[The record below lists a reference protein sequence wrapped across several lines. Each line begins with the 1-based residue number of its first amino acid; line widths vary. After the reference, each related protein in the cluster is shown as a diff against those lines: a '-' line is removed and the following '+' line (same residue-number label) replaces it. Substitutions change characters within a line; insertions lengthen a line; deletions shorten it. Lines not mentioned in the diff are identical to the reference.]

1 MSQYKALEKIKISKI
16 VKKIWLIT
24 FLLIVLL
31 IAILF
36 LPWQQNI
43 KGYGELIAYNPEERP
58 YKVYAPISGFIEKFL
73 VKEDIFVKKG
83 TPLVIMRDLDK
94 NYFENLDK
102 IKKNIQ
108 RQLKNLQI
116 NLSLLQNKKENLKEN
131 LKIGLNV
138 YNNKMKKIQNKIKSL
153 ENKSVSLKKNLEIT
167 KINYERI
174 KKLYKEGIESKRK
187 FELEENKFIKAKI
200 DYENN
205 ILEIKIQKRELE
217 ITKQER
223 EKFKREATNKILETK
238 KQIQDTK
245 LKIQKLNEELTK
257 INIKISRYKTA
268 TIYAKEDGFI
278 VRILKND
285 KNQYI
290 KKGEPLFI
298 FSPSYK
304 SRAILVKFRPLDMP
318 LVKKGLPV
326 RIQFE
331 GWPALQ
337 IPGWPRISV
346 GTFSGH
352 IEKVDPLPQKDGG
365 FYAFVVEDFK
375 DEWPDKENLKIGTK
389 ATVWVRLSTVPIWY
403 EIWRQVNAF
412 PPKMV
417 NLKPEEAK
425 K

>member
-1 MSQYKALEKIKISKI
+1 MSQYKSLEKIKISKI
-16 VKKIWLIT
+16 IRKISLIT

-58 YKVYAPISGFIEKFL
+58 YKVYAPISGFIDKIL
-73 VKEDIFVKKG
+73 VKEDVLVKKG
-83 TPLVIMRDLDK
+83 TPLVIMRDLDENFFK
-94 NYFENLDK
+94 NLEKIRKNTENQLQNLKNNLLILENKQKNLKESLEIGLKAYDNK
-102 IKKNIQ
+102 IKKI
-108 RQLKNLQI
+108 
-116 NLSLLQNKKENLKEN
+116 E
-131 LKIGLNV
+131 
-138 YNNKMKKIQNKIKSL
+138 NKIKSL

-174 KKLYKEGIESKRK
+174 KRLYKEGIEAKRK
-187 FELEENKFIKAKI
+187 FELEENKFIKAKV

-205 ILEIKIQKRELE
+205 LLEIKIQKRELE

-223 EKFKREATNKILETK
+223 EKFIREAQNKILETQ
-238 KQIQDTK
+238 KQLQDTK
-245 LKIQKLNEELTK
+245 AKIQKLQKELTK

-268 TIYAKEDGFI
+268 TIYAKEDGYI

-290 KKGEPLFI
+290 KKGEPIFV

-304 SRAILVKFRPLDMP
+304 SRAVLVKFRAVDMP

-337 IPGWPRISV
+337 IPGWPQINV

-352 IEKVDPLPQKDGG
+352 IEKVDPMPQKDGG
-365 FYAFVVEDFK
+365 IYAFVVEDYK
-375 DEWPDKENLKIGTK
+375 DEWPDKKHLKIGTK

-412 PPKMV
+412 PPIMV
-417 NLKPEEAK
+417 NPEKEDK

>member
-318 LVKKGLPV
+318 LV
-326 RIQFE
+326 
-331 GWPALQ
+331 
-337 IPGWPRISV
+337 
-346 GTFSGH
+346 
-352 IEKVDPLPQKDGG
+352 
-365 FYAFVVEDFK
+365 
-375 DEWPDKENLKIGTK
+375 
-389 ATVWVRLSTVPIWY
+389 
-403 EIWRQVNAF
+403 
-412 PPKMV
+412 
-417 NLKPEEAK
+417 
-425 K
+425 